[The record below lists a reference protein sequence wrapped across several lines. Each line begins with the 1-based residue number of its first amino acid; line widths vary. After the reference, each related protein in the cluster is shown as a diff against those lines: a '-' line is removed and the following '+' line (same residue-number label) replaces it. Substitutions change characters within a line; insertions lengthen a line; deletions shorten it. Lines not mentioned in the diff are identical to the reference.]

1 MKLTD
6 FEFRACQII
15 LAAARAGA
23 DFEAM
28 KRDIRRESIPE
39 RIWRPLYIEL
49 GLKILVNGDGE
60 EAEQYVYAPDNLL
73 PFAPRRVARCVWPER
88 RSGGSA
94 A

>member
-23 DFEAM
+23 DFEVM
-28 KRDIRRESIPE
+28 KRDMRQESIPE

-49 GLKILVNGDGE
+49 GLKILVNGEGE
-60 EAEQYVYAPDNLL
+60 NAEQYVYVPDNIL
-73 PFAPRRVARCVWPER
+73 PFALRTVTRCVWPEI